1 MSEVRLVGT
10 AHVSAESVDDV
21 RREIDEFVPDIVAI
35 ELDPGR
41 YHVLKYG
48 AVLAQGTA
56 AEIRANQDVI
66 DAYLGSD
73 HHLAEAAGA
82 A

>member
-10 AHVSAESVDDV
+10 AHVSAESVDEV

-48 AVLAQGTA
+48 AEEP
-56 AEIRANQDVI
+56 EIADILKSGKLSQFLI
-66 DAYLGSD
+66 QL
-73 HHLAEAAGA
+73 
-82 A
+82 